1 MNELQWIM
9 KFLDVIKRED
19 GFTIQ
24 EVLVVLIVGSIL
36 VGLSLSLFL
45 FTNKLFLTWS
55 GTNELKSETNR
66 ILYQMAFDIQQ
77 SRELVEYTDT
87 SFVLSKNVGKV
98 VRYGYNSKI
107 LLRNDVDI
115 TPRKT
120 ATVRIK
126 VVQEHV
132 LGGNIN
138 RAPLFHIT
146 ILVQSAL
153 LDYTAEID
161 ASLASSS
168 RSLFIQSRFQ
178 Q

>member
-1 MNELQWIM
+1 M

-36 VGLSLSLFL
+36 IGLSLSLFL

-55 GTNELKSETNR
+55 STNELKGEANR

-77 SRELVEYTDT
+77 SRTLVEHTDT
-87 SFVLSKNVGKV
+87 SFVLSKSVGRV
-98 VRYGYNSKI
+98 IRYGFNGKT
-107 LLRNDVDI
+107 LQRNDVDI
-115 TPRKT
+115 TPRKA

-126 VVQEHV
+126 VVKEHV
-132 LGGNIN
+132 IGGNID

-146 ILVQSAL
+146 MLVQSAL

-161 ASLASSS
+161 AAPALSS
-168 RSLFIQSRFQ
+168 RSLFLQSRFQ
-178 Q
+178 H